1 MNITER
7 EIDDPEKEGVIL
19 EYVNFTKEFAEIK
32 EYVRSKGESIRG
44 YTEKKECV
52 SIRTEDI
59 LYFEAV
65 QNKVFAYTS
74 NKFYEIKSR
83 LYQLEEK
90 ITRKCMKRAS
100 KTTIVNADRIV
111 SVRTALN
118 GRFVCADG
126 GFEQIGNGLAKT
138 GADPLQSAAYGSWK
152 EQDGECDV

>member
-19 EYVNFTKEFAEIK
+19 EYVNFTKEF
-32 EYVRSKGESIRG
+32 
-44 YTEKKECV
+44 V

-90 ITRKCMKRAS
+90 ITRKCM
-100 KTTIVNADRIV
+100 
-111 SVRTALN
+111 
-118 GRFVCADG
+118 
-126 GFEQIGNGLAKT
+126 
-138 GADPLQSAAYGSWK
+138 
-152 EQDGECDV
+152 

>member
-1 MNITER
+1 MNIAER
-7 EIDDPEKEGVIL
+7 EIDDPEKESVIL

-32 EYVRSKGESIRG
+32 GYVRSKGESIRG

-90 ITRKCMKRAS
+90 ITRKCM
-100 KTTIVNADRIV
+100 
-111 SVRTALN
+111 
-118 GRFVCADG
+118 
-126 GFEQIGNGLAKT
+126 
-138 GADPLQSAAYGSWK
+138 
-152 EQDGECDV
+152 

>member
-7 EIDDPEKEGVIL
+7 EIDDPEKGGVIL

-52 SIRTEDI
+52 SIRIEDI

-90 ITRKCMKRAS
+90 ITRKCM
-100 KTTIVNADRIV
+100 
-111 SVRTALN
+111 
-118 GRFVCADG
+118 
-126 GFEQIGNGLAKT
+126 
-138 GADPLQSAAYGSWK
+138 
-152 EQDGECDV
+152 